1 MDSHTRYLL
10 EGEKELHV
18 FDNTFAL
25 SFRNFAYSFIKNSYF
40 KIGWSDSDVP
50 ERKSHDY
57 FLHSD
62 YKEQDLEDLGIL
74 KALENTA
81 VWDFIKDYKVEKSI
95 VNLSTP
101 SDVNYVHVH
110 PEDKI
115 LLYYANV
122 EWKEGWHG
130 ETQFY
135 SEDLTRIQFSSP
147 YTPGRLILFDAN
159 IPHAIRPQSIVAP
172 QFRFTFA
179 MCLKKQ
185 SNLIPPSSIS

>member
-1 MDSHTRYLL
+1 MESHTKYLL
-10 EGEKELHV
+10 EGEKELDV
-18 FDNTFAL
+18 FDDVFAL
-25 SFRNFAYSFIKNSYF
+25 SFRNFAYTFIKNSYF

-57 FLHSD
+57 FLHSE
-62 YKEQDLEDLGIL
+62 YKEKDIEDLGII
-74 KALENTA
+74 KELENSC
-81 VWDFIKDYKVEKSI
+81 VWDFIKDYNIEKAV

-110 PEDKI
+110 PEDKV

-135 SEDLTRIQFSSP
+135 SEDLKRIQFSSP

-159 IPHAIRPQSIVAP
+159 IPHAIRPQSIVGP

-179 MCLKKQ
+179 MCLNKK
-185 SNLIPPSSIS
+185 